1 MLFCRNISYP
11 YGDSNTVVVVLYFDD
26 IGNISYPDGDSNLVV
41 VCHYLLHAVE
51 TFHTPMGTAT
61 P

>member
-26 IGNISYPDGDSNLVV
+26 IGNISYPYGDSNRIVPSLA
-41 VCHYLLHAVE
+41 CHIITGNISY
-51 TFHTPMGTAT
+51 PYGDSN
-61 P
+61 

>member
-26 IGNISYPDGDSNLVV
+26 IGNISYPYGDSNLCVGS
-41 VCHYLLHAVE
+41 HDLLQDVE
-51 TFHTPMGTAT
+51 
-61 P
+61 